1 MAKCVHDGDT
11 GSADSVYMAESIE
24 EVKAYLRSKQSMVSP
39 SGSLYAKPNTDTIEL
54 VLRFLLSDVADE
66 DKV

>member
-11 GSADSVYMAESIE
+11 GSGDSVYMAESIE
-24 EVKAYLRSKQSMVSP
+24 EVKAYLRSRQSLVSP

-54 VLRFLLSDVADE
+54 VLRYLLSDVKDE
-66 DKV
+66 DNV

>member
-1 MAKCVHDGDT
+1 
-11 GSADSVYMAESIE
+11 MAESIE
-24 EVKAYLRSKQSMVSP
+24 EVEAYLRSKQSMVSP

-66 DKV
+66 DNV